1 MKHKGERI
9 HKDVNGNDNGVREDE
24 RGAMYINHKVFFSLP
39 AVILKINELK
49 NSQLIKDIRERKW
62 KTKI

>member
-9 HKDVNGNDNGVREDE
+9 HRDSDGNDNGVREDE

-39 AVILKINELK
+39 KVIEK
-49 NSQLIKDIRERKW
+49 
-62 KTKI
+62 